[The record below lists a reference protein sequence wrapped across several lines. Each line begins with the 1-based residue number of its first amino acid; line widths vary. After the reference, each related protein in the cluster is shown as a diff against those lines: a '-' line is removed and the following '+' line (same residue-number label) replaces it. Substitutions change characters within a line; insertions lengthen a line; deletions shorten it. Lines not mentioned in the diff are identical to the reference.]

1 MREEKKYEIL
11 PGVEIPDI
19 KKIQEAASDFSIS
32 EVGDVEIKTVTLQ
45 PVIEPIAP
53 GVSAEELSNLQSLGV
68 KVAEDEERSKAV
80 SRAKMDAIMNKA
92 VQAPE
97 SIGDLKASHIAQ
109 LNDEKRKK
117 QLEDEMKEAEAQKA
131 EEDAKNK
138 AREERRQLQQR
149 LLEESKERLLKR
161 RKPRKRL
168 QRKLQQMKKRSSREL
183 LRRWLPSLCS
193 PLKKR
198 KKKQLRRKM
207 LLKQR
212 RLRQRLIRKK
222 SRLRLKRLPRQKR
235 RSLRKLRNLRRD
247 LLHLMRFRSRRKL
260 QRFYPLLKPMTN
272 SRNSWKRNNIY
283 LNSNDGVSQMGH
295 SVLILF
301 V

>member
-45 PVIEPIAP
+45 PVIEPIDP
-53 GVSAEELSNLQSLGV
+53 GVSAEELSNLHSLGV

-117 QLEDEMKEAEAQKA
+117 QLEDEMKEADAKKA

-149 LLEESKERLLKR
+149 LLEESKEKAAKEKEAQEKAHQEAAAKEEEEIKKAAEEMAAKLMQPVEEKR
-161 RKPRKRL
+161 EEVAKTEDAPKAEAPKAEEKKPEEAQKPA
-168 QRKLQQMKKRSSREL
+168 QRPAAPDEVPIEKKTA
-183 LRRWLPSLCS
+183 
-193 PLKKR
+193 K
-198 KKKQLRRKM
+198 
-207 LLKQR
+207 
-212 RLRQRLIRKK
+212 
-222 SRLRLKRLPRQKR
+222 
-235 RSLRKLRNLRRD
+235 
-247 LLHLMRFRSRRKL
+247 
-260 QRFYPLLKPMTN
+260 
-272 SRNSWKRNNIY
+272 
-283 LNSNDGVSQMGH
+283 
-295 SVLILF
+295 ILSASETYDEF
-301 V
+301 KEFLEE

>member
-45 PVIEPIAP
+45 PVVEPIAP
-53 GVSAEELSNLQSLGV
+53 TVSAEELSQLQSLGV

-80 SRAKMDAIMNKA
+80 SRARMDAIMNKA

-117 QLEDEMKEAEAQKA
+117 QLEEEMKEAQAQKA

-149 LLEESKERLLKR
+149 LLEESKEKAAKEKEAQEQAAREAAAKEDEEIR
-161 RKPRKRL
+161 RAAEEMAAKLMAPVEETEKKEEAKAEAPKAEAEKKEEAPKAEAEKKPEEA
-168 QRKLQQMKKRSSREL
+168 QRPARPLAPEEFSIEKKTA
-183 LRRWLPSLCS
+183 
-193 PLKKR
+193 
-198 KKKQLRRKM
+198 KM
-207 LLKQR
+207 LSASETYDEFKEFL
-212 RLRQRLIRKK
+212 
-222 SRLRLKRLPRQKR
+222 
-235 RSLRKLRNLRRD
+235 D
-247 LLHLMRFRSRRKL
+247 
-260 QRFYPLLKPMTN
+260 
-272 SRNSWKRNNIY
+272 
-283 LNSNDGVSQMGH
+283 DEE
-295 SVLILF
+295 
-301 V
+301 

>member
-19 KKIQEAASDFSIS
+19 KRIQEAASDFSIS

-45 PVIEPIAP
+45 PVAAAVTPS
-53 GVSAEELSNLQSLGV
+53 VSADELSQLQSLGV
-68 KVAEDEERSKAV
+68 KVAEDEERSKAA

-149 LLEESKERLLKR
+149 LLEESKEKAAKEKEAKEKAAKEAAAKEEEEIKKAAEEMAAKLMQPVEEKKEEAAKTEDAPKAEVPKAEADKKEEPSKVEEAPKAEEK
-161 RKPRKRL
+161 KPEEAQKPATPDEVPIE
-168 QRKLQQMKKRSSREL
+168 KKTV
-183 LRRWLPSLCS
+183 
-193 PLKKR
+193 K
-198 KKKQLRRKM
+198 
-207 LLKQR
+207 
-212 RLRQRLIRKK
+212 
-222 SRLRLKRLPRQKR
+222 
-235 RSLRKLRNLRRD
+235 
-247 LLHLMRFRSRRKL
+247 
-260 QRFYPLLKPMTN
+260 
-272 SRNSWKRNNIY
+272 
-283 LNSNDGVSQMGH
+283 
-295 SVLILF
+295 VLSASETYDEFKEFLEEE
-301 V
+301 

>member
-68 KVAEDEERSKAV
+68 QVAEDEERSKAV

-149 LLEESKERLLKR
+149 LLEESREKAAKEKEAQEKAAKEAAANEEEELKR
-161 RKPRKRL
+161 AAEEMAAKLMQPVEEKKEEAAKTEDAPKAEAPKAEADKKEEPSRVEEAPKAEEKKPEEAQKPA
-168 QRKLQQMKKRSSREL
+168 QRPAAPDEVPIEKKTA
-183 LRRWLPSLCS
+183 
-193 PLKKR
+193 K
-198 KKKQLRRKM
+198 
-207 LLKQR
+207 
-212 RLRQRLIRKK
+212 
-222 SRLRLKRLPRQKR
+222 
-235 RSLRKLRNLRRD
+235 
-247 LLHLMRFRSRRKL
+247 
-260 QRFYPLLKPMTN
+260 
-272 SRNSWKRNNIY
+272 
-283 LNSNDGVSQMGH
+283 
-295 SVLILF
+295 VLSASETYDEFKEFLEEE
-301 V
+301 

>member
-32 EVGDVEIKTVTLQ
+32 EVGDVEIRTVTLQ
-45 PVIEPIAP
+45 PVAAAVAP
-53 GVSAEELSNLQSLGV
+53 SVSADELSQLQTLGV
-68 KVAEDEERSKAV
+68 KVAEDEERSKAE

-109 LNDEKRKK
+109 LNDEKLKK

-149 LLEESKERLLKR
+149 LLEESKEKAAKEKEAKEKAAKEAAAKEEEEIKKAAEEMAAKLMQPVEEKKEEATKTEDAPKAEVPKAEVLKAEADKKEEPSKVEEAPKAEEK
-161 RKPRKRL
+161 KPEEAQKPA
-168 QRKLQQMKKRSSREL
+168 QRPAAPDEVPIEKNTVK
-183 LRRWLPSLCS
+183 
-193 PLKKR
+193 
-198 KKKQLRRKM
+198 
-207 LLKQR
+207 
-212 RLRQRLIRKK
+212 
-222 SRLRLKRLPRQKR
+222 
-235 RSLRKLRNLRRD
+235 
-247 LLHLMRFRSRRKL
+247 
-260 QRFYPLLKPMTN
+260 
-272 SRNSWKRNNIY
+272 
-283 LNSNDGVSQMGH
+283 
-295 SVLILF
+295 VLSASETYDEFKEFLEEE
-301 V
+301 

>member
-32 EVGDVEIKTVTLQ
+32 EVGDVEIRTVTLQ
-45 PVIEPIAP
+45 PVIEAAAP

-68 KVAEDEERSKAV
+68 KVAEDEERSKAE

-109 LNDEKRKK
+109 LNDEKLKK

-149 LLEESKERLLKR
+149 LLEESKEKAAKEKEAKEKAAKEAAAKEEEEIKKAAEEMAAKLMQPVEEKKEEAAKTEDAPKAEVPKAEADKKEEPSKVEEAPKAEEK
-161 RKPRKRL
+161 KPEEAQKPA
-168 QRKLQQMKKRSSREL
+168 QRPAAPDEVPIEKKTA
-183 LRRWLPSLCS
+183 
-193 PLKKR
+193 K
-198 KKKQLRRKM
+198 
-207 LLKQR
+207 
-212 RLRQRLIRKK
+212 
-222 SRLRLKRLPRQKR
+222 
-235 RSLRKLRNLRRD
+235 
-247 LLHLMRFRSRRKL
+247 
-260 QRFYPLLKPMTN
+260 
-272 SRNSWKRNNIY
+272 
-283 LNSNDGVSQMGH
+283 
-295 SVLILF
+295 VLSASETYDEFKEFLEEE
-301 V
+301 

>member
-19 KKIQEAASDFSIS
+19 KRIQEAASDFSIS
-32 EVGDVEIKTVTLQ
+32 EVGDVEIRTVTLQ
-45 PVIEPIAP
+45 PVAAAVTPS
-53 GVSAEELSNLQSLGV
+53 VSADELSQLQSLGA
-68 KVAEDEERSKAV
+68 KVAEDEERSKAA

-149 LLEESKERLLKR
+149 LLEESKEKAAKEKEAKEKAAKEAAAKEEEEIKKAAEEMAAKLMQPVEEKKEEAAKTEDDPKAETPKSEADKKEEPSKVEEAPKAEEK
-161 RKPRKRL
+161 KPEEA
-168 QRKLQQMKKRSSREL
+168 QRPAAPDEVPIDKKTV
-183 LRRWLPSLCS
+183 
-193 PLKKR
+193 K
-198 KKKQLRRKM
+198 
-207 LLKQR
+207 
-212 RLRQRLIRKK
+212 
-222 SRLRLKRLPRQKR
+222 
-235 RSLRKLRNLRRD
+235 
-247 LLHLMRFRSRRKL
+247 
-260 QRFYPLLKPMTN
+260 
-272 SRNSWKRNNIY
+272 
-283 LNSNDGVSQMGH
+283 
-295 SVLILF
+295 VLSASETYDEFKEFLEEE
-301 V
+301 

>member
-149 LLEESKERLLKR
+149 LLEESKEKAAKEKEAQEKAAQEAAAKEEEEIKKAAEEMAAKLMQPVEEKKEEAAKTEDAPKAEATKAEADKKEEPSKVEEAPKAEEK
-161 RKPRKRL
+161 KPEEAQKPA
-168 QRKLQQMKKRSSREL
+168 QRPAAPDEVPIEKKTA
-183 LRRWLPSLCS
+183 
-193 PLKKR
+193 K
-198 KKKQLRRKM
+198 
-207 LLKQR
+207 
-212 RLRQRLIRKK
+212 
-222 SRLRLKRLPRQKR
+222 
-235 RSLRKLRNLRRD
+235 
-247 LLHLMRFRSRRKL
+247 
-260 QRFYPLLKPMTN
+260 
-272 SRNSWKRNNIY
+272 
-283 LNSNDGVSQMGH
+283 
-295 SVLILF
+295 VLSASETYDEFKEFLEEE
-301 V
+301 

>member
-45 PVIEPIAP
+45 PVIEAAAP

-68 KVAEDEERSKAV
+68 KVAEDEERSKAE

-109 LNDEKRKK
+109 LNDEKLKK
-117 QLEDEMKEAEAQKA
+117 KLEDEMKEAEAQKA

-149 LLEESKERLLKR
+149 LLEESKEKAAKEKEAQEKAAKEAAAKEEEEIKKAAEEMAAKLMQPVEEKKEEAAKTEDAPKAEAPKAEADKKEEPSKVEEAPKAEEK
-161 RKPRKRL
+161 KPEEAQKPA
-168 QRKLQQMKKRSSREL
+168 QRPAAPDEVPIEKKTA
-183 LRRWLPSLCS
+183 
-193 PLKKR
+193 K
-198 KKKQLRRKM
+198 
-207 LLKQR
+207 
-212 RLRQRLIRKK
+212 
-222 SRLRLKRLPRQKR
+222 
-235 RSLRKLRNLRRD
+235 
-247 LLHLMRFRSRRKL
+247 
-260 QRFYPLLKPMTN
+260 
-272 SRNSWKRNNIY
+272 
-283 LNSNDGVSQMGH
+283 
-295 SVLILF
+295 VLSASETYDEFKEFLEEE
-301 V
+301 

>member
-19 KKIQEAASDFSIS
+19 KKIQEAASDFSVS

-68 KVAEDEERSKAV
+68 KVAEDEERSKAA

-149 LLEESKERLLKR
+149 LLEESKEKAAKEKEAQERAAKEAAEKEEEEIKR
-161 RKPRKRL
+161 AAEEMAAKLMQPVEEKKEEAAKTEDAPKAEEPKAEADKKEEPSKVEEAPKAEEKKPEEAQKPA
-168 QRKLQQMKKRSSREL
+168 QRPSAPDEVPIEKKTA
-183 LRRWLPSLCS
+183 
-193 PLKKR
+193 K
-198 KKKQLRRKM
+198 
-207 LLKQR
+207 
-212 RLRQRLIRKK
+212 
-222 SRLRLKRLPRQKR
+222 
-235 RSLRKLRNLRRD
+235 
-247 LLHLMRFRSRRKL
+247 
-260 QRFYPLLKPMTN
+260 
-272 SRNSWKRNNIY
+272 
-283 LNSNDGVSQMGH
+283 
-295 SVLILF
+295 VLSASETYDEFKEFLEEE
-301 V
+301 